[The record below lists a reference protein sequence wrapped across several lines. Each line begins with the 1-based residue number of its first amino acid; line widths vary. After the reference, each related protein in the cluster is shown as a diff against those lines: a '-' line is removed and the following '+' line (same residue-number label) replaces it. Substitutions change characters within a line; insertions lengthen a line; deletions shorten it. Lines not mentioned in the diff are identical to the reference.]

1 MVGRHGEKKGV
12 FNYLASSGGFQVFY
26 AILKAS
32 YLLLDNPELD
42 IERLVKLH
50 KSIDVVIDLVK
61 AAFHVYKAAFH
72 LGKTVPHRPYNR
84 RVTRLE

>member
-1 MVGRHGEKKGV
+1 MGNKTGREP
-12 FNYLASSGGFQVFY
+12 LAES
-26 AILKAS
+26 LN
-32 YLLLDNPELD
+32 NPELD

-72 LGKTVPHRPYNR
+72 LGKAVPHRPYNR